1 MQLVWQEIL
10 THIVGFVILLVL
22 LRRFLWTPVLG
33 MLEARRVQIAQGLAD
48 VERAKADIER
58 VREDYSQRLN
68 KIEEEARIKLRE
80 STLEGKRI
88 GAEIQEQA
96 HVEARK
102 IIEDMKNKLHLEIAQ
117 AKVELRNQIAELA
130 VDATERLLR
139 ERLTGAKDRELVT
152 RFLGELETTQ
162 P

>member
-1 MQLVWQEIL
+1 MQLLWQEIL
-10 THIVGFVILLVL
+10 THIVGFLILLVL

-33 MLEARRVQIAQGLAD
+33 MLEARRAQIAQGLAD
-48 VERAKADIER
+48 VERAKTEIER
-58 VREDYSQRLN
+58 VKTEYGERLHR
-68 KIEEEARIKLRE
+68 IEEEARVKLRE
-80 STLEGKRI
+80 ATLEGKRI

-102 IIEDMKNKLHLEIAQ
+102 IIEEMKNKLHLEIAQ
-117 AKVELRNQIAELA
+117 AKVELRNQIAGLA

-139 ERLTGAKDRELVT
+139 ERLTDGKDRELVT
-152 RFLGELETTQ
+152 RFLGELETTK